1 MTQEENLTKKLDIG
15 LMTRYLEEEPF
26 SKAIMILEGKL
37 PYHFGVKYNFDVK
50 YFPRSEVSS

>member
-1 MTQEENLTKKLDIG
+1 MTQEENLTKRLDIG

-37 PYHFGVKYNFDVK
+37 PYKFGVNYNF
-50 YFPRSEVSS
+50 EVSL

>member
-1 MTQEENLTKKLDIG
+1 MTQEENLTKRLDIG

-37 PYHFGVKYNFDVK
+37 LY
-50 YFPRSEVSS
+50 

>member
-1 MTQEENLTKKLDIG
+1 MTQEENLTKKQDIG

-37 PYHFGVKYNFDVK
+37 PYKFGVNYNF
-50 YFPRSEVSS
+50 EVSSKCVARNT

>member
-1 MTQEENLTKKLDIG
+1 MTQEENLTKRLDIG

-37 PYHFGVKYNFDVK
+37 PYKFGVNYNF
-50 YFPRSEVSS
+50 EVSLKCVVRNI

>member
-26 SKAIMILEGKL
+26 SKAIMILEGTL
-37 PYHFGVKYNFDVK
+37 PYWFEVNYNFEVLREVK
-50 YFPRSEVSS
+50 CVRNI